1 MRYSGSYSVILTQ
14 RAKLFFEQ
22 ADAPLQRRLDRCFN
36 QLKREPRRH
45 PNIKA
50 LSGRYAGYLRYR
62 VGDYRVV
69 FAIDHTA
76 TIVQIIVIA
85 HRREVYE

>member
-45 PNIKA
+45 PSIKA
-50 LSGRYAGYLRYR
+50 LSGPYAGYLRYR

-76 TIVQIIVIA
+76 IIVQIIVIA

>member
-1 MRYSGSYSVILTQ
+1 MSEAGKYQINLSE
-14 RAKLFFEQ
+14 RAKRFFER
-22 ADAPLQRRLDRCFN
+22 ADAPLQRRLDRCFD
-36 QLKREPRRH
+36 QLKADPRRH

-50 LSGRYAGYLRYR
+50 LSGAYSGYFRYR

-69 FAIDHTA
+69 YAIDQSA
-76 TIVQIIVIA
+76 RAVQIVVIA